1 MSPFLLYV
9 RPSFLVLG
17 HGNLRMLE
25 LSRSIVAMHNN
36 GMDGGDLLSLYRQM
50 LLIRRFEEK
59 SAEMYALAK
68 IAGFL
73 HLYIGEEAIAVGA
86 MAALRSDD
94 YVISAYRDHGHCL
107 ARGADPGKVMAELFG
122 KATGLCQGKG
132 GSMHL
137 ADLPHRFMGGYAIVG
152 GHIPLA
158 TGLAFATKYQQLDLV
173 TVCFFGEGAIPSGQ
187 AHEALNLAALW
198 KLPVIFICENNRY
211 GMGTPAERA
220 IALYAGVA
228 ETARSYGIPAERI
241 DGMDV
246 LAVRDVMRKV
256 VEQVRAGQGPC
267 FIEAMTY
274 RFMGHSMS
282 DPAHGH
288 YRTKEEVDVHRKRDP
303 LLLLKETILSN
314 NLGTEADVK
323 QLEREVGEVVT
334 SAVRFAAESPFPL
347 PSALYT
353 DVMREA

>member
-1 MSPFLLYV
+1 
-9 RPSFLVLG
+9 
-17 HGNLRMLE
+17 
-25 LSRSIVAMHNN
+25 
-36 GMDGGDLLSLYRQM
+36 MDRNDLLSLYRQM

-86 MAALRSDD
+86 IAALRPDD
-94 YVISAYRDHGHCL
+94 YAISAYRDHGHCL
-107 ARGADPGKVMAELFG
+107 ARGSNPGQVMAELFG
-122 KATGLCQGKG
+122 KSTGLCHGKG

-137 ADLPHRFMGGYAIVG
+137 VDVPRRFMGGYAIVG

-158 TGLAFATKYQQLDLV
+158 TGLAFATKYQKLDLV

-198 KLPVIFICENNRY
+198 KLPVIFVCENNRY

-220 IALYAGVA
+220 IALYANVA
-228 ETARSYGIPAERI
+228 ETARSYGIMAERV

-246 LAVRDVMRKV
+246 LAVRDVMRRV
-256 VEQVRAGQGPC
+256 VEQARAGQGSF

-274 RFMGHSMS
+274 RYMGHSMS

-288 YRTKEEVDVHRKRDP
+288 YRTKEEVEEYRKRDP
-303 LLLLKETILSN
+303 LLMLKQTILSN
-314 NLGTEADVK
+314 KLGTEADFL
-323 QLEREVGEVVT
+323 QLEREVGEVMT
-334 SAVRFAAESPFPL
+334 AAVRFADESPFPTL
-347 PSALYT
+347 AALHT
-353 DVMREA
+353 DVMRGE

>member
-1 MSPFLLYV
+1 M
-9 RPSFLVLG
+9 G
-17 HGNLRMLE
+17 
-25 LSRSIVAMHNN
+25 
-36 GMDGGDLLSLYRQM
+36 GMDRVDLLSLYRQM

-86 MAALRSDD
+86 VAALRPDD

-107 ARGADPGKVMAELFG
+107 ARGSDPGKVMAELFG

-137 ADLPHRFMGGYAIVG
+137 VDAPNRFMGGYAIVG

-158 TGLAFATKYQQLDLV
+158 TGLAFAAKYQKQDLV
-173 TVCFFGEGAIPSGQ
+173 TVCFFGEGAVPSGQ
-187 AHEALNLAALW
+187 AHEAFNLAALW

-211 GMGTPAERA
+211 GMGTPVERA
-220 IALYAGVA
+220 IALYADVV
-228 ETARSYGIPAERI
+228 ETARSYGIMAERV

-246 LAVRDVMRKV
+246 LAVRSPMRTV
-256 VEQVRAGQGPC
+256 VDQVRAGHGPF

-274 RFMGHSMS
+274 RFMGHSMA

-288 YRTKEEVDVHRKRDP
+288 YRTKEEVEEHRRRDP
-303 LLLLKETILSN
+303 LRLLKDTILRGQ
-314 NLGTEADVK
+314 LGTEADFK
-323 QLEREVGEVVT
+323 QLEQEVGDRVAA
-334 SAVRFAAESPFPL
+334 AVKFADESPFPC
-347 PSALYT
+347 PAALHT
-353 DVMREA
+353 DILVEGEV

>member
-1 MSPFLLYV
+1 
-9 RPSFLVLG
+9 
-17 HGNLRMLE
+17 
-25 LSRSIVAMHNN
+25 
-36 GMDGGDLLSLYRQM
+36 MDRADLLSLYRQM

-86 MAALRSDD
+86 IAALRPDD
-94 YVISAYRDHGHCL
+94 YAISAYRDHGHCL
-107 ARGADPGKVMAELFG
+107 ARGSDPGQVMAELFG

-137 ADLPHRFMGGYAIVG
+137 VDAPRRFMGGYAIVG

-158 TGLAFATKYQQLDLV
+158 TGLAFATKYQHLDLV

-187 AHEALNLAALW
+187 AHEAFNLAALW
-198 KLPVIFICENNRY
+198 KLPVIFVCENNRF
-211 GMGTPAERA
+211 GMGTPVERAVALYQDVAESARSHGIKAER
-220 IALYAGVA
+220 V
-228 ETARSYGIPAERI
+228 

-246 LAVRDVMRKV
+246 LAVRDLMRRV
-256 VEQVRAGQGPC
+256 VEPVRAGQGPF

-288 YRTKEEVDVHRKRDP
+288 YRTKEEVDDQRKRDP
-303 LLLLKETILSN
+303 LVILKETILSK
-314 NLGTEADVK
+314 GMGFEADFK
-323 QLEREVGEVVT
+323 QLEKEVGEVVT
-334 SAVRFAAESPFPL
+334 AAVTFADESPFPASSEL
-347 PSALYT
+347 FN
-353 DVMREA
+353 DVLAE